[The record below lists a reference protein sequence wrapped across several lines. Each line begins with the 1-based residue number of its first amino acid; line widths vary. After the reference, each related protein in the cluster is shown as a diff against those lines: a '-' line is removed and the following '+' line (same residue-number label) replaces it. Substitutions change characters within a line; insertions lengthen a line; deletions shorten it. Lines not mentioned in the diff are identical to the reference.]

1 MPPRKKARGKST
13 PEKPTTDK
21 APKPAAKKKAA
32 KTSKSVEK
40 QKGEALNL
48 FEEDEKREARRSENR
63 PPTEMSEGS
72 VFGHLK
78 EEEKKNAAAKKAAV
92 KKALAPPKKE
102 ALSLIDDPKP
112 KTKKAKPVKEAE
124 VEETEAEE
132 TEAEETEAEEEVAV
146 AAAEEVA
153 ADEEE
158 SVSELIV
165 EETED
170 GEEQKIIHIK
180 PPIIVKELAGM
191 LGVKP
196 FALLKDLIELEVFAN
211 QNQSI
216 EPDIAS
222 QICVK
227 HGFIF
232 EQEKREK
239 GGGVHKEE
247 EVVVEPEAPVLEG
260 VEEDELKP
268 RPPVVTFMGHVDHGK
283 TSLLDYFRGS
293 TVADGEAGGITQH
306 VGAYMV
312 ERNGQKVT
320 FLDTPGHE
328 AFSAMRARGANVTD
342 IVVLVVAADDGLMPT
357 TLEAIDHC
365 RAAGVSIIVA
375 INKIDLDSADLNKVK
390 GQLQEKELAPE
401 DWGGNTLCAEVSAKE
416 GTGMDDL
423 FDLIGLQAEILELK
437 GNPTATA
444 RGAVIEATSAPG
456 KGPTATIIVQSGTM
470 TLGVPFIC
478 GQHFGKVKAIL
489 NDTGDRIKEAG
500 PGVPVEVVGFDD
512 TPNVGDELV
521 EMDSERNAKKLSSER
536 RDAERQEK
544 LQPVQEKSALETL
557 FANIEEGTKTVLKI
571 ILKGD
576 VQGSVEA
583 IAKSLNEIES
593 DKISLDIIRQG
604 AGPVTESDIVLAS
617 ASSAILIG
625 FNTKVE
631 NKAVPVAR
639 REGVQVKLYS
649 IIYELIDQVKEAML
663 GMLDPETREN
673 VIGHAKVLEVFKL
686 SSGRVAGCMVTNGR
700 LGRKARAR
708 VLRGKTPVYDGG
720 FQTLRRFKDD
730 VKEVRNGLEC
740 GIRLGNFND
749 YQPDDIIECYEL
761 ENLDVVL

>member
-1 MPPRKKARGKST
+1 
-13 PEKPTTDK
+13 
-21 APKPAAKKKAA
+21 
-32 KTSKSVEK
+32 
-40 QKGEALNL
+40 
-48 FEEDEKREARRSENR
+48 
-63 PPTEMSEGS
+63 
-72 VFGHLK
+72 
-78 EEEKKNAAAKKAAV
+78 
-92 KKALAPPKKE
+92 
-102 ALSLIDDPKP
+102 
-112 KTKKAKPVKEAE
+112 
-124 VEETEAEE
+124 
-132 TEAEETEAEEEVAV
+132 
-146 AAAEEVA
+146 
-153 ADEEE
+153 
-158 SVSELIV
+158 
-165 EETED
+165 
-170 GEEQKIIHIK
+170 
-180 PPIIVKELAGM
+180 
-191 LGVKP
+191 
-196 FALLKDLIELEVFAN
+196 
-211 QNQSI
+211 
-216 EPDIAS
+216 
-222 QICVK
+222 
-227 HGFIF
+227 
-232 EQEKREK
+232 
-239 GGGVHKEE
+239 
-247 EVVVEPEAPVLEG
+247 
-260 VEEDELKP
+260 
-268 RPPVVTFMGHVDHGK
+268 
-283 TSLLDYFRGS
+283 
-293 TVADGEAGGITQH
+293 
-306 VGAYMV
+306 
-312 ERNGQKVT
+312 
-320 FLDTPGHE
+320 
-328 AFSAMRARGANVTD
+328 MRARGANVTD

-456 KGPTATIIVQSGTM
+456 KGPTATIIVQSGTL

-478 GQHFGKVKAIL
+478 GQHFGKVKAML

>member
-13 PEKPTTDK
+13 PDKPTTVK
-21 APKPAAKKKAA
+21 ATSAAARKKAA
-32 KTSKSVEK
+32 TPSKSVEK

-48 FEEDEKREARRSENR
+48 FEDDEKREARRAENR
-63 PPTEMSEGS
+63 PPTEVSEGS

-78 EEEKKNAAAKKAAV
+78 EEEKKKTVKKVV
-92 KKALAPPKKE
+92 KKAVAPPKKE

-112 KTKKAKPVKEAE
+112 KAKKAKPEPAE
-124 VEETEAEE
+124 DEK
-132 TEAEETEAEEEVAV
+132 EEVV
-146 AAAEEVA
+146 VDAASNT
-153 ADEEE
+153 DGNEEE
-158 SVSELIV
+158 SVAELIV

-180 PPIIVKELAGM
+180 PPIIVKELAGL

-222 QICVK
+222 QICEK

-247 EVVVEPEAPVLEG
+247 EEA
-260 VEEDELKP
+260 EEDELKA

-293 TVADGEAGGITQH
+293 TVVDGEAGGITQH

-328 AFSAMRARGANVTD
+328 AFSAMRARGADVTD

-365 RAAGVSIIVA
+365 RAAGVSIIIA
-375 INKIDLDSADLNKVK
+375 INKIDLDRADLNKVK

-444 RGAVIEATSAPG
+444 RGSVIEASTAPG
-456 KGPTATIIVQSGTM
+456 KGPTATIIVQGGT
-470 TLGVPFIC
+470 LKVGAPFIC
-478 GQHFGKVKAIL
+478 GQHFGKVKAML
-489 NDTGDRIKEAG
+489 NDQGDRVTEAG

-521 EMDSERNAKKLSSER
+521 EMESERKAKKLSSER

-593 DKISLDIIRQG
+593 DKISLDIISMG
-604 AGPVTESDIVLAS
+604 TGPVTESDIVLAS

-631 NKAVPVAR
+631 NKAVPIAR

-740 GIRLGNFND
+740 GVRLGNFND

-761 ENLDVVL
+761 ENLDVEL